1 MVSAAICG
9 LVIIFAAMYR
19 MNCLTS
25 VLLFAVGL
33 LLTVACSRNYE
44 YPREL
49 TTADS
54 LTNVN
59 RLLAA
64 DSLLRIYSGE
74 AMKAGEPVRMYYQL
88 LRLRTDDKMAR
99 YPKSD
104 SLALSL
110 VDYYEHRGDKR
121 LLPKAYYYA
130 GRTYKELNNYPQA
143 LDYMQKALDAQKY
156 FYDKSIATK
165 IYSQMGYIFKEQ
177 HLDEKAF
184 SCFFHAL
191 EIDSIA
197 KDTAEMV
204 YNYRDI
210 GQLYYLNSNDSSIIF
225 HKKALSLAEKINHS
239 FLITSVH
246 MCMAAYYERK
256 DLPGQAY
263 EHILQVLD
271 HVNQEEKG
279 STYIVAGKIYEK
291 MGRPEIAA
299 TYYNEVLKFGG
310 YLSKSYA
317 YWRLSHIAQE
327 KGEIEKALNHIDHY
341 RECHD
346 SVLISTATEAIALA
360 NSSYNYQIQEKA
372 KNKAEKENSRKLYV
386 IIFLVFSLFILLLL
400 CYAMIERYKRKKIE
414 YEQRLKEL
422 NTVLENK
429 KKENEDYIEANRRII
444 NELNEKIKIVKD
456 EYEVKLLEQ
465 QRISILA
472 ENNVVQNR
480 LDARNQKE
488 NEIRESSIFRILK
501 SKAKEEKTINSVEI
515 KQLETVIEK
524 IYPQYIPELFKIAD
538 MNSQELLICLLTK
551 AGFKPLEISKL
562 TSHSPQ
568 AISTSRKRLYKKIFG
583 KEGSPNDWDEYIK
596 SIVS

>member
-1 MVSAAICG
+1 MVSAAICD
-9 LVIIFAAMYR
+9 LVVIFAV
-19 MNCLTS
+19 MNRTTCKIS
-25 VLLFAVGL
+25 VLLLVVGL
-33 LLTVACSRNYE
+33 LLTVACRNNIE

-49 TTADS
+49 TKADS
-54 LTNVN
+54 LTNEN
-59 RLLAA
+59 RLQEA

-197 KDTAEMV
+197 KDTVGMI

-210 GQLYYLNSNDSSIIF
+210 GQLYYLNNNDSSIIF
-225 HKKALSLAEKINHS
+225 HNKALSLAEKVNHS

-279 STYIVAGKIYEK
+279 SAYTLAGKIYDK
-291 MGRPEIAA
+291 LGRPEIAA
-299 TYYNEVLKFGG
+299 TYYNEVLKYGG
-310 YLSKSYA
+310 YISKAYA
-317 YWRLSHIAQE
+317 YRRLSHIAQE
-327 KGEIEKALNHIDHY
+327 KGETEKTLNHIDHY
-341 RECHD
+341 WKYND
-346 SVLISTATEAIALA
+346 SALNSTATEAIALA
-360 NSSYNYQIQEKA
+360 NSSYNYQIQENE

-386 IIFLVFSLFILLLL
+386 IIFLVCFLFILLLL

-444 NELNEKIKIVKD
+444 NELNDKIKIVKD
-456 EYEVKLLEQ
+456 EYQVKLLEQ
-465 QRISILA
+465 QRISIMA

-501 SKAKEEKTINSVEI
+501 SKAKEEKTINTAEI
-515 KQLETVIEK
+515 KQLETIIEK
-524 IYPQYIPELFKIAD
+524 IYPQYIPELFKIAE

-568 AISTSRKRLYKKIFG
+568 AISTSRKRLYKKYLAK
-583 KEGSPNDWDEYIK
+583 KEVQTTGTST
-596 SIVS
+596 SSQL